1 MSHRPVP
8 FSRVGHD
15 THMDTHSYTPT
26 HFSDVIK
33 VALSVPEIF
42 QAVTPDKHSPPG
54 YASLTPAG
62 LVLTDLIQ
70 YVNKRQ
76 GNYRAGQLLSERA
89 AENHTRS
96 QPRFEPANYRDP
108 VDILTL

>member
-1 MSHRPVP
+1 
-8 FSRVGHD
+8 
-15 THMDTHSYTPT
+15 
-26 HFSDVIK
+26 
-33 VALSVPEIF
+33 VPEKKKVKGETS

-54 YASLTPAG
+54 YASLTLAG

-89 AENHTRS
+89 VENHTRS
-96 QPRFEPANYRDP
+96 QPRFQPANYRDP
-108 VDILTL
+108 ADILTL